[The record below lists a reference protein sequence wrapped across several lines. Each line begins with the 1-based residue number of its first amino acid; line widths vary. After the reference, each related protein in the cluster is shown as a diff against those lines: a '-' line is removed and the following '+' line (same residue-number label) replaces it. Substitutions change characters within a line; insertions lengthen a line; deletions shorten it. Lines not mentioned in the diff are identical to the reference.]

1 MTMALSPSYLEERK
15 SAPTDAQKGSVASA
29 AALRAADRLGLRIGE
44 LPGVLG
50 VDPSVIAS
58 LRDGSAVLEPGTEPF
73 ARALL
78 LVRLFRSLD
87 AIVGE
92 DAVTARAWLRN
103 RNTLLNS
110 APIDQLTTTSG
121 LENVLAYLDA
131 RRAVL

>member
-1 MTMALSPSYLEERK
+1 M
-15 SAPTDAQKGSVASA
+15 
-29 AALRAADRLGLRIGE
+29 
-44 LPGVLG
+44 LG
-50 VDPSVIAS
+50 VDPSVIAN

-87 AIVGE
+87 AIVGG